1 MMKGLLRKDFYM
13 LAKYGRTYLILVA
26 MFMALYAMGNHGFF
40 YFAYPTLMVSL
51 MGLTLTSLDEHAR
64 WDRYSDSLPITRAQT
79 VTGKYLVLGILVLGV
94 TVLTALVS
102 AVFSQRIGISLPSA
116 LFMSGFLLGIGLG
129 LPSVTMPLV
138 FKFGTE
144 KARWVSLLATGFCV
158 ALFFIIGSL
167 FFEGLFDDMT
177 YAPSA
182 NLKLMSLALP
192 IGLVLYVASW
202 RLSVRIYSRREL

>member
-1 MMKGLLRKDFYM
+1 MKGLLRKDFYM
-13 LAKYGRTYLILVA
+13 IAKYGRTYLILVV

-40 YFAYPTLMVSL
+40 YFAYPTVMVSL

-79 VTGKYLVLGILVLGV
+79 VTGKYLVLGILVLSA
-94 TVLTALVS
+94 TVLTVLVS
-102 AVFSQRIGISLPSA
+102 ALFARRIGISLKDS

-158 ALFFIIGSL
+158 GLFFVLGTL
-167 FFEGLFDDMT
+167 WFGNLFDDMT

-182 NLKLMSLALP
+182 NLKLMALALP
-192 IGLVLYVASW
+192 IGAALYVVSW
-202 RLSVRIYSRREL
+202 RLSVRIYSKREL